1 MRTKNTG
8 PTWPGTV
15 TSTGT
20 FQYESPSHSSGEP
33 QHNLEDDCF
42 HNLYPTSH
50 SLSHYQQLVAVG
62 EWVFQQKTIV
72 NQQLCFQVQVSLNH
86 ASLLQY
92 LNNICQQYLPIFCP
106 LLPSLV
112 IYMNYSK
119 LCSFPTVNHEV
130 RLGSAKCSSS
140 CFAFGC
146 TLPQYKLK
154 VIVQWRTT
162 LSEEQHHSKIQRLRL
177 PKPVPYYILS
187 TLAYA
192 VQKRMN
198 KSPGEVTYC
207 PILYNPQT
215 PPTSPRKTC
224 RKFCKHP
231 CTLKY
236 PQERSG
242 VPWPRRKP
250 HCSSRI
256 WGWSQRWSLLSSSL
270 HFPRKPSVISLN
282 LKYTSKSQFK
292 DRGTPTPVWR
302 AQSATSMQCCRCM
315 STQEHPEL

>member
-1 MRTKNTG
+1 MFLQLLCIWLHIALVQAEGHCSVKNHIVRRTTSLQNSKSQATE
-8 PTWPGTV
+8 
-15 TSTGT
+15 TSTLLYS
-20 FQYESPSHSSGEP
+20 QYIS
-33 QHNLEDDCF
+33 
-42 HNLYPTSH
+42 
-50 SLSHYQQLVAVG
+50 
-62 EWVFQQKTIV
+62 
-72 NQQLCFQVQVSLNH
+72 
-86 ASLLQY
+86 
-92 LNNICQQYLPIFCP
+92 
-106 LLPSLV
+106 
-112 IYMNYSK
+112 
-119 LCSFPTVNHEV
+119 LCS
-130 RLGSAKCSSS
+130 
-140 CFAFGC
+140 
-146 TLPQYKLK
+146 
-154 VIVQWRTT
+154 
-162 LSEEQHHSKIQRLRL
+162 
-177 PKPVPYYILS
+177 PK
-187 TLAYA
+187 TC
-192 VQKRMN
+192 
-198 KSPGEVTYC
+198 EVTYC

-242 VPWPRRKP
+242 VRWPRRKP

-256 WGWSQRWSLLSSSL
+256 WGWSQRWTLLSSSL